1 MVILGDLGSII
12 VELIKAIQVLQHS
25 ADAVL
30 GVRSGCLRKSAHL
43 QRSSSIFTM
52 QGWLGPR
59 RPLSNCELETVDML
73 VFLLMMMPMM
83 TMNEHDGNDDDDNS
97 LATPQ
102 KAQSLEVLP
111 PFYSRTRLP
120 ETYLYFWQ
128 GHDLYCTQGL
138 RASAGPHET
147 ACSAAWGSGLSAR
160 SAANV
165 GQEPKKRIR

>member
-59 RPLSNCELETVDML
+59 RPLSNCELKTVDML
-73 VFLLMMMPMM
+73 VFLLMLMLMM

-97 LATPQ
+97 LATPKKP
-102 KAQSLEVLP
+102 KALKFCPLLKFVLA
-111 PFYSRTRLP
+111 SRRPTYTSGRATVWP
-120 ETYLYFWQ
+120 E
-128 GHDLYCTQGL
+128 
-138 RASAGPHET
+138 ASAGPH
-147 ACSAAWGSGLSAR
+147 
-160 SAANV
+160 
-165 GQEPKKRIR
+165 